1 MIREIWHTLR
11 SQGCALRKI
20 EGCPV
25 LWTCK
30 IYGAQH
36 MICMKRLRFSSR
48 PGAKVGRQRTTGF
61 ARAQPR
67 KYFAILLRT
76 AWKFGG
82 GSGIICPSLF
92 MIPAFFTQWFM
103 IHWHFFRD
111 SWFIVLRLR
120 FHPRMEVSWPR
131 LHYSTGIITGYR
143 PHITLWSPKFECG
156 HIPEHFIS
164 QVKLLFAESPN
175 HRKFFQLQYTCV
187 A

>member
-1 MIREIWHTLR
+1 MIREIWHSLR

-67 KYFAILLRT
+67 KYFAILLKN

-92 MIPAFFTQWFM
+92 IIPAFLTQWFM
-103 IHWHFFRD
+103 IHSHVFRD
-111 SWFIVLRLR
+111 SWFS
-120 FHPRMEVSWPR
+120 FYVSA
-131 LHYSTGIITGYR
+131 STPEWKYPDLDFTVALELAGYR
-143 PHITLWSPKFECG
+143 PDITLRSPKFECG
-156 HIPEHFIS
+156 HILDHFIS
-164 QVKLLFAESPN
+164 QVKRLFAESPN
-175 HRKFFQLQYTCV
+175 Q
-187 A
+187 

>member
-1 MIREIWHTLR
+1 MRMIREIWHTLR

-36 MICMKRLRFSSR
+36 MICMKRPRFSSR
-48 PGAKVGRQRTTGF
+48 LGAKVGRQRTTGV

-67 KYFAILLRT
+67 KYFAILLKN

-82 GSGIICPSLF
+82 GSGITCPSLF
-92 MIPAFFTQWFM
+92 MISAFFTQWFM
-103 IHWHFFRD
+103 IHSHFFRD

-131 LHYSTGIITGYR
+131 LHCSTGISGIWTR
-143 PHITLWSPKFECG
+143 HNLT
-156 HIPEHFIS
+156 
-164 QVKLLFAESPN
+164 V
-175 HRKFFQLQYTCV
+175 T
-187 A
+187 